1 MCLQRRQ
8 LHRCPR
14 WPQYSDAALSTCA
27 RVRTSIGARAA
38 APRRQESSSRIMR
51 ARTPR
56 LLRSSPLTRLTACVY
71 WCSTSALTSKYCAGQ
86 CRALSHG
93 VLKKSGEI
101 GSSRAGGCGGREPR
115 QGQQVGGQSRQHVGP
130 PLPARPHPPVL
141 AAAVAPVSPPTA
153 PPRTWRRRPTAA
165 RRGPAPPAQPAP
177 PRYSASAPRN
187 RYGQCPVS

>member
-1 MCLQRRQ
+1 MGMCLQRRQ
-8 LHRCPR
+8 LHRYPR

-86 CRALSHG
+86 WRALSHG

-101 GSSRAGGCGGREPR
+101 GRSRAGRCGEENLGKGSE
-115 QGQQVGGQSRQHVGP
+115 
-130 PLPARPHPPVL
+130 
-141 AAAVAPVSPPTA
+141 
-153 PPRTWRRRPTAA
+153 
-165 RRGPAPPAQPAP
+165 
-177 PRYSASAPRN
+177 
-187 RYGQCPVS
+187 